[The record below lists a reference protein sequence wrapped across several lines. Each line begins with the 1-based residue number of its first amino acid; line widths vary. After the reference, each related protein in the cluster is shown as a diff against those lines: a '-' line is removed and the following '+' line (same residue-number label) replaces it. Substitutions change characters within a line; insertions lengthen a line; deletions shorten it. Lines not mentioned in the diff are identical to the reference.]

1 MRIWIRVLATG
12 AIGAIAAFASPPAS
26 AKFVRDCNADY
37 EAKKAELQAAAI
49 TATEA
54 RTTAVPATVRRRRA
68 GLIEVRG
75 RRVDMVIELLCQG
88 DPG

>member
-1 MRIWIRVLATG
+1 VGQFSRLVG
-12 AIGAIAAFASPPAS
+12 EAAAVVGGVP
-26 AKFVRDCNADY
+26 VVE
-37 EAKKAELQAAAI
+37 EAAGVAELQAAAI